1 MSEPQVITS
10 LSQVPKSGN
19 VIIDFYADWCGPC
32 KKLAPYFIEFAK
44 VNPDVA
50 FLKVDT
56 ENCEDSLPNE
66 YNVSA
71 LPTLVFIKDGE
82 PVTIIKGFNL
92 ERIKEEIEN
101 LKK

>member
-10 LSQVPKSGN
+10 LTQVPKSGN

-44 VNPDVA
+44 ANPSIT

-56 ENCEDSLPNE
+56 ENCEDSLPSE

-92 ERIKEEIEN
+92 DRIKEEVEN

>member
-10 LSQVPKSGN
+10 LSQVPLTGN

-44 VNPDVA
+44 ANPDVI

-56 ENCEDSLPNE
+56 ENCEDSLPSE

-92 ERIKEEIEN
+92 ERIKDEINN